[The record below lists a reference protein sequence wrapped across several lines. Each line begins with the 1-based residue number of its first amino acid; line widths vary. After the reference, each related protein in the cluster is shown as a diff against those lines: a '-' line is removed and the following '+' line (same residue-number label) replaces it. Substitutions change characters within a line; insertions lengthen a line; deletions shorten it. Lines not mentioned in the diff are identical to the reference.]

1 MNFSFRHLLML
12 ALLCIA
18 GWFSA
23 SATSP
28 TRAIDNKCFG
38 LLLVDNI
45 SHYTTVGELNNYD
58 NRLRLQNIN
67 LTKEDLNAGE
77 NVFKFYRTAE
87 NGTKHVFAELILN
100 AAAAGTS
107 VTVTPSIRYY
117 DEDDNLTANGGNT
130 SLNYTSRTYM
140 GNDTI
145 DLYGIINYVND
156 VFSEDVAENMHP
168 ASYTY
173 YATFN
178 EQGAEPQP
186 EYTVGD
192 ILGSLDL
199 NSLSNGT
206 NTLSAPWGG
215 TITKATT
222 GPGSPYVQIGRNNS
236 ITFTIPEG
244 VNDESVTV
252 AITTINTN
260 EGSGTFIINVTNY
273 SATRNTTNYFVVQH
287 MSGGGTITI
296 STKDDNKPRIN
307 STSTIYIYYG
317 NFSGS

>member
-1 MNFSFRHLLML
+1 MDFSFRHLLML
-12 ALLCIA
+12 ALLCVA
-18 GWFSA
+18 GWLSA
-23 SATSP
+23 SATP
-28 TRAIDNKCFG
+28 QNRAIDNKCFG

-67 LTKEDLNAGE
+67 LTKEDLEAGE

-100 AAAAGTS
+100 ATVAGES

-117 DEDDNLTANGGNT
+117 DEDDNLTDNGGNAA
-130 SLNYTSRTYM
+130 LNYTSRTYM

-145 DLYGIINYVND
+145 DLYGVIDYVND

-186 EYTVGD
+186 VYSVGD
-192 ILGSLDL
+192 ILGNLDL
-199 NSLSNGT
+199 DSLSSGT
-206 NTLSAPWGG
+206 NTLSSPWGG
-215 TITKATT
+215 TITKTT
-222 GPGSPYVQIGRNNS
+222 NGPGAPYALIGKNNS

-252 AITTINTN
+252 AITTTNNN
-260 EGSGTFIINVTNY
+260 EGAGTFVINGTDY
-273 SATRNTTNYFVVQH
+273 TATKNKTNYFVVQH
-287 MSGGGTITI
+287 MSSGGTITI
-296 STKDDNKPRIN
+296 STKEDKKPRIN

-317 NFSGS
+317 NYSGN